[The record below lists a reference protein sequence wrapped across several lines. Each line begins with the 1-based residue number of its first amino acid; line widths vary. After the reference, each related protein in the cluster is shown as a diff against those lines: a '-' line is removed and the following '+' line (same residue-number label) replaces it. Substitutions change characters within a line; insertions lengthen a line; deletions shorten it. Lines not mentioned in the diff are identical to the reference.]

1 MLYFI
6 RRPFDLDNDKVLHK
20 KSLRKSIYTILSE
33 GLKSYGIELNENA
46 ITYNEYGKP
55 FLKNCNDLYFN
66 ITHCQELAV
75 CAIENTEVGID
86 AENIR
91 ECLSG
96 VMRRAFSEREKNV
109 VENSE
114 NINEMFFRIWTLKE
128 SFVKAL
134 GIGISYP
141 LKSAEF
147 IICEDN
153 INVVG
158 CDGFS
163 FTQFII
169 NGEFICSLC
178 LKKTTENKVFRI
190 NTNKNYFTCDF

>member
-6 RRPFDLDNDKVLHK
+6 RRPFDLDNDKALHK
-20 KSLRKSIYTILSE
+20 KQLRKSIYTILFE
-33 GLKSYGIELNENA
+33 NLKSYGIELNENL
-46 ITYNEYGKP
+46 ISYNEYGKP
-55 FLKNCNDLYFN
+55 FLKDRKNLYFN
-66 ITHCQELAV
+66 ISHCNELAV

-86 AENIR
+86 AEYIR
-91 ECLSG
+91 ECRSG
-96 VMRRAFSEREKNV
+96 VMQRAFSEREKNI

-147 IICEDN
+147 LICEDTVT
-153 INVVG
+153 VVG

-163 FTQFII
+163 FTQLII
-169 NGEFICSLC
+169 NSEFVCSLC
-178 LKKTTENKVFRI
+178 LKKTTENKFFRI
-190 NTNKNYFTCDF
+190 NTDKNYFTCEF

>member
-6 RRPFDLDNDKVLHK
+6 KRPFELDNDKILHK
-20 KSLRKSIYTILSE
+20 KNLRKSVYTILSDN
-33 GLKSYGIELNENA
+33 LKPHGIELNEKS

-55 FLKNCNDLYFN
+55 FLKDCKNLYFN
-66 ITHCQELAV
+66 ITHCNELAV
-75 CAIENTEVGID
+75 CAIENTEVGVD

-91 ECLSG
+91 EYYSG
-96 VMRRAFSEREKNV
+96 VVRRAFSEREKNI

-147 IICEDN
+147 IINGDN
-153 INVVG
+153 ITIVG
-158 CDGFS
+158 CNGFS

-169 NGEFICSLC
+169 NSEFVCSLC

-190 NTNKNYFTCDF
+190 NTDKNYFTCEF